1 MEDYKH
7 ASDCTAHRKIKP
19 VYFSSKLIANRSGS
33 RSNVAA
39 TWLRMDTGRGY
50 TRGFVPA
57 ALHPSS
63 KLEYFRINKD
73 SKTAN
78 STVDEGLHPVQPPSR
93 AHSREKT
100 RISNE
105 FGDPR
110 VTRTGLDPTRTRVR
124 FLRVRVRVGPKVPA
138 DVPVSILKLGPKR
151 AATRLIAEH
160 VTVILPPVTALYAAW
175 YL

>member
-1 MEDYKH
+1 
-7 ASDCTAHRKIKP
+7 
-19 VYFSSKLIANRSGS
+19 
-33 RSNVAA
+33 
-39 TWLRMDTGRGY
+39 MDTGRGY

-78 STVDEGLHPVQPPSR
+78 STVDE
-93 AHSREKT
+93 
-100 RISNE
+100 
-105 FGDPR
+105 
-110 VTRTGLDPTRTRVR
+110 DPTRTRVR

-175 YL
+175 YLESVSVTQSLWW